1 VCKRYKDKNLKKNR
15 IEWQAWHPEYFAK
28 AKAEDKALFVFVGH
42 RGCSW
47 CEQMEQESFLDEE
60 IVGLIQRDFIPV
72 RVDSYERPDIGRY
85 LHALF
90 TQMTGREA
98 NDPLCLF
105 LSPEQVPLYSATYMP
120 DRDRDGMMGLRETLE
135 LVGKKYQEQ
144 RSLLLNKGKE
154 VLESMPKSIESKQ
167 ATKLDATVRSLVSEQ
182 IQMRYDNEYGGFEG
196 APKFPR
202 HSVLMLLT
210 ELLEKRQDS
219 ALKKILVHTLDAMTG
234 KALRDDR
241 DGGFYHYC
249 TDAGWEKPSHGK
261 LLYDNALMVQVL
273 LNASRVLGEAQYRT
287 YALQTVHFLQSHLIK
302 NGLFTALYDEG
313 IVQERRIIVSWNAM
327 AVTSLF
333 LAGEH
338 DRVYHQLA
346 IETLGKLLEQ
356 GMKEGRLYHSFLPGE
371 SPETEAFLE
380 DYAHVADALI
390 VAYEQTNEEHYLV
403 KASELIN
410 EALKRFFHAGL
421 WQYNEGEMAREDD
434 PKDTVYPSALAVMTS
449 VLHKAAKLI
458 DPAYEKFMHRTLE
471 VHSYTLMREPI
482 SMPQLSRVLLA
493 TV

>member
-1 VCKRYKDKNLKKNR
+1 MKSNR
-15 IEWQAWHPEYFAK
+15 IEWQAWHSEYFAK
-28 AKAEDKALFVFVGH
+28 AEAEDKALFVFVGH
-42 RGCSW
+42 SGCAW
-47 CEQMEQESFLDEE
+47 CEQMERESFVDEE
-60 IVGLIQRDFIPV
+60 IIGLIQRDFVPV

-105 LSPEQVPLYSATYMP
+105 LSPEKVPLYSAAYMP

-144 RSLLLNKGKE
+144 RTLLLNKGKE
-154 VLESMPKSIESKQ
+154 VLASMPKRIKKIQ
-167 ATKLDATVRSLVSEQ
+167 ATKLDASVLSLVSEQ
-182 IQMRYDNEYGGFEG
+182 IQMHYDTEHGGFEG

-202 HSVLMLLT
+202 HSVLMLLM
-210 ELLEKRQDS
+210 ELLEKREDTT
-219 ALKKILVHTLDAMTG
+219 LKKILIHTLDAMTE
-234 KALRDDR
+234 KALRDDD
-241 DGGFYHYC
+241 DGGFHHYC
-249 TDAGWEKPSHGK
+249 RDAGWEKPSHGK

-273 LNASRVLGEAQYRT
+273 LHASELLEETQYRAC
-287 YALQTVHFLQSHLIK
+287 ALQTVHFLQSHLMK
-302 NGLFTALYDEG
+302 DGLFSALYDEG
-313 IVQERRIIVSWNAM
+313 VIQERRVIVSWNAM

-333 LAGEH
+333 LAGRH

-356 GMKEGRLYHSFLPGE
+356 GMKEGRLYHSFLPGA
-371 SPETEAFLE
+371 SPEAEAFLE
-380 DYAHVADALI
+380 DYAYTAEALI
-390 VAYEQTNEEHYLV
+390 VAHEETGERHYLI

-421 WQYNEGEMAREDD
+421 WQYSEGEMAREDD

-449 VLHKAAKLI
+449 VLYKAAKLI
-458 DPAYEKFMHRTLE
+458 DPSYEKFMHRTLE
-471 VHSYTLMREPI
+471 IHSYTLMREPI

-493 TV
+493 TI